1 MQGEVWE
8 RALKNANA
16 GMSLAVVVPVP
27 LDRSTA
33 GRAGVHLREAIRK
46 VNAGEYS
53 DAVTEARKAM
63 ETAGDSDRSWKTTQE
78 ALQTGKDNRSLDQR
92 LTIARYAIYRLASPA
107 AHGDQNASTV
117 KWARETALAVIASV
131 AALLASGHQQ

>member
-16 GMSLAVVVPVP
+16 GTSLAVVVPVP

-33 GRAGVHLREAIRK
+33 GRAGVHLREAIKK

-63 ETAGDSDRSWKTTQE
+63 EAADDSDRRWKTTQE
-78 ALQTGKDNRSLDQR
+78 ALQAGKDNRSLDQR
-92 LTIARYAIYRLASPA
+92 LTIARPA
-107 AHGDQNASTV
+107 GH
-117 KWARETALAVIASV
+117 WAQGRMDKV
-131 AALLASGHQQ
+131 AGMGLRRSGRSAG

>member
-8 RALKNANA
+8 RALKNAKLE
-16 GMSLAVVVPVP
+16 SLAVGGAGS

-46 VNAGEYS
+46 VNAGDI

-63 ETAGDSDRSWKTTQE
+63 EGRRSHRERKTTQE
-78 ALQTGKDNRSLDQR
+78 ALQTGKDNRSL
-92 LTIARYAIYRLASPA
+92 T
-107 AHGDQNASTV
+107 
-117 KWARETALAVIASV
+117 
-131 AALLASGHQQ
+131 SG